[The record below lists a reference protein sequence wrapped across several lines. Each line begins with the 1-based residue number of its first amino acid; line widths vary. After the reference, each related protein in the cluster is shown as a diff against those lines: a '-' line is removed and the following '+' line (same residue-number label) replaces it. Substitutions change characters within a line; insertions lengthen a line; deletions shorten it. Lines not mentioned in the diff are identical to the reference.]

1 MGTLLNVAKPYDGAW
16 KNKAE
21 EWLCRQFPRQI
32 DEGWYSGIHLGRN
45 KDAQVTH
52 MGGFKTKGESFQHSA
67 LYLEVPDRMIPADLV
82 ANKDALIPA
91 FTSRIDPALERL
103 AFAQVQKLVNKG
115 VEVEQAKARV
125 ADSISKIGYFDRK
138 TGLYTVEPVAKATHD
153 SILSGME
160 VPYWNVSRIQKLYR
174 MPILRGYAE
183 HLVSKVGVPNIWADL
198 IQLYTASYEGKAR
211 VSAVAHTTGEHNN
224 AIGFFSRTG
233 TMASEVINLV
243 IDYESPTPYEQQ
255 LAGREGWLVGQMLS
269 DRDVYADLMLEQLM
283 NILFY
288 FGHNETRFDGLQQMA
303 DRDGTIEYYPSNR
316 APAAYMWAHDG
327 AEDEEPVNTT
337 VGADL
342 LLKLLHFIAD
352 RAESMHFL
360 PVAIKVSCAPVLW
373 KTLKFSMNSKV
384 YNQNSPLSIINTA
397 FESSNKIVST
407 LATRS
412 GDNLWSQFSLVSDPM
427 LAPRTP
433 FNDTD
438 EDLMFMTFPTLQSE
452 MGDQTDLVMAPM
464 LIDKMVL
471 PTAPAYRDGQ
481 VRTALKR
488 IGSLICPVA
497 NVVHVISGMGTN
509 KRYTPPVPTPTPWAT
524 HKISGTITLDDPAGP
539 AEGASVQ
546 LKQSGV
552 AVGAPVLTASD
563 GTFTVTGVL
572 YGVYTLEITLAGYT
586 TAETPAF
593 SVNASITGKD
603 AELLAA

>member
-21 EWLCRQFPRQI
+21 EWLCRQFPQQI
-32 DEGWYSGIHLGRN
+32 DAGWYSGIHLGRN
-45 KDAQVTH
+45 SDAQVTH
-52 MGGFKTKGESFQHSA
+52 MGGFKTKGNSFQNSA
-67 LYLEVPDRMIPADLV
+67 LYLETPGRMIPADLV
-82 ANKDALIPA
+82 ANKDALIPT
-91 FTSRIDPALERL
+91 FTSKIDPALERL
-103 AFAQVQKLVNKG
+103 ALAQVQKLVDKG
-115 VEVEQAKARV
+115 MEIAQAKARV
-125 ADSISKIGYFDRK
+125 ADSVAKIGYFDRK
-138 TGLYTVEPVAKATHD
+138 TGLYTVEPAAKATHD

-211 VSAVAHTTGEHNN
+211 VSAVAHTTGEHNS

-269 DRDVYADLMLEQLM
+269 DRDVYADLMLQQLM
-283 NILFY
+283 NILLY
-288 FGHNETRFDGLQQMA
+288 FGHSETRFDGLQQMA
-303 DRDGTIEYYPSNR
+303 DRDGSIEYYPSNR
-316 APAAYMWAHDG
+316 APASYMWEHDG
-327 AEDEEPVNTT
+327 AEDTEPVNTT

-352 RAESMHFL
+352 RAEAMHFL
-360 PVAIKVSCAPVLW
+360 PVDIKVSCAPVLW
-373 KTLKFSMNSKV
+373 KALKFSMLSKT
-384 YNQNSPLSIINTA
+384 YNQNSPLSIISTA
-397 FESSNKIVST
+397 FESANKIVGT

-412 GDNLWSQFSLVSDPM
+412 GDTLWSQLAIESDVM

-452 MGDQTDLVMAPM
+452 MGDQTDLVMAPV

-488 IGSLICPVA
+488 IGSLICPIT
-497 NVVHVISGMGTN
+497 NVVHIISGMGTN

-524 HKISGTITLDDPAGP
+524 HKISGTVTLDDPAGP

-552 AVGAPVLTASD
+552 AVGAPVLTAPD
-563 GTFTVTGVL
+563 GTFTITGVPR
-572 YGVYTLEITLAGYT
+572 GVYTLEITLAGYN
-586 TAETPAF
+586 TAEIPAF
-593 SVNASITGKD
+593 SVNASVAEKD
-603 AELLAA
+603 VELAAA